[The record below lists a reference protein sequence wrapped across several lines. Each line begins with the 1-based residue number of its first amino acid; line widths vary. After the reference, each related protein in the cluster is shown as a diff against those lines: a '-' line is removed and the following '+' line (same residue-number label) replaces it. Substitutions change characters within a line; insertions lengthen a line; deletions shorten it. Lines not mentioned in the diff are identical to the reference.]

1 MARVGVL
8 AGLMLAVLVLGGCSS
23 AVQRVDLG
31 EWRQYL
37 PKDPYTGDDVPRPG
51 KVASPAPAVVA
62 APAIASAPRSP
73 VARDLIERAEREEAV
88 ARADFRLRASTGKAQ
103 EQYGL
108 DETRERS
115 LTGASVCRSC

>member
-1 MARVGVL
+1 MARVGVPTGLVL
-8 AGLMLAVLVLGGCSS
+8 AILVLGGCSS
-23 AVQRVDLG
+23 AIQRVDLG

-51 KVASPAPAVVA
+51 RVASTSPAATPATV
-62 APAIASAPRSP
+62 PRSP

-88 ARADFRLRASTGKAQ
+88 ARADFRLRASIGKTQ
-103 EQYGL
+103 EQLGL

-115 LTGASVCRSC
+115 LTAPSICRSC

>member
-8 AGLMLAVLVLGGCSS
+8 AGLMLAILVLGGCSS
-23 AVQRVDLG
+23 AIQRVDLG

-51 KVASPAPAVVA
+51 KVASTTVVPPAL
-62 APAIASAPRSP
+62 PRSP

-88 ARADFRLRASTGKAQ
+88 ARADFRMRASPGKTQ
-103 EQYGL
+103 EQLGL
-108 DETRERS
+108 DDTRERS
-115 LTGASVCRSC
+115 LTG

>member
-23 AVQRVDLG
+23 AIQRVDLG

-37 PKDPYTGDDVPRPG
+37 PKDPYTGDDAPRPG
-51 KVASPAPAVVA
+51 KVASAPAAPAV
-62 APAIASAPRSP
+62 ASIPRSP

-88 ARADFRLRASTGKAQ
+88 ARADFRMRASPGKTQ
-103 EQYGL
+103 EQLGL
-108 DETRERS
+108 DDTRERS

>member
-8 AGLMLAVLVLGGCSS
+8 AGLMLAILGLGGCSS

-37 PKDPYTGDDVPRPG
+37 PKDPYTGEDAPRPG
-51 KVASPAPAVVA
+51 KVASAPTAAAPAV
-62 APAIASAPRSP
+62 ASIPRSP

-88 ARADFRLRASTGKAQ
+88 ARVDFRMRANAGKAQ
-103 EQYGL
+103 EQYGR
-108 DETRERS
+108 DDTRERS